1 MKKYNE
7 ELTFKDLVGVFI
19 PKLWIIAAVS
29 LVASIALGL
38 YSEFFVKDTYTSTVT
53 MYSYIDS
60 AKTDINDIT
69 VAQQQV
75 KTYEQLFKSKKFL
88 NAVVTELSKNEED
101 IAAYESL
108 SSQPK
113 ISIVQKGSTEV
124 FDVSV
129 TSTDAKVAHKMAL
142 AIKAVSPVLIPE
154 LIPNASEVTVFE
166 DPEEAKV
173 HNSKNVLRNAIIG
186 FAGGALA
193 SMIAIFLYNLFDV
206 IIHDRKKIEDHFNSP
221 ILAVIPRHDL
231 ASSKTSKK
239 GRVSLVK
246 RTLMHDTDVNDK
258 SRLINDR
265 TPFAI
270 SEAFRMLYT
279 NILYLPVQDAC
290 KKSAITS
297 GFSGEGKTYISINL
311 ALTIAR
317 SDSEHKVLLIDS
329 DMRKP
334 RISHLLK
341 EVKSSAH
348 GLSEY
353 LAGID
358 STPNIQQTNISNLCV
373 LTSGSESANATALI
387 SSSRFG
393 AMLKQLEDKFTYII
407 FDTPPVNVVSDAILL
422 NDHIN
427 GYFIIA
433 RADYSD
439 VNELSVVFDNLSAVE
454 ANVFGICL
462 TAVAPKSLNKNYS
475 RYSKYSKYGRYVKYA
490 SDVYYRK

>member
-7 ELTFKDLVGVFI
+7 ELTFKDLIGVFL
-19 PKLWIIAAVS
+19 PKIWIIAAVS
-29 LVASIALGL
+29 LIGAIVLGL

-60 AKTDINDIT
+60 GKTDINDIT

-88 NAVVTELSKNEED
+88 NAVITQLSEDD
-101 IAAYESL
+101 IAAYDAL
-108 SSQPK
+108 STQPK
-113 ISIVQKGSTEV
+113 IVVQQKGSTEV

-129 TSTDAKVAHKMAL
+129 TSTDKNVAFGMAK
-142 AIKAVSPVLIPE
+142 AIKDVSPVLIPE

-166 DPEEAKV
+166 EPALARV

-186 FAGGALA
+186 FAGGALI

-221 ILAVIPRHDL
+221 ILAVIPRHDI
-231 ASSKTSKK
+231 SSLRASKK
-239 GRVSLVK
+239 GRVSLVS
-246 RTLMHDTDVNDK
+246 RTVMHDSDVNDK

-279 NILYLPVQDAC
+279 NVLYLPVQDRC
-290 KKSAITS
+290 KKIAVTS

-317 SDSEHKVLLIDS
+317 SDFEHKVLLIDS

-358 STPNIQQTNISNLCV
+358 STPNIQQTNIKNLSV

-393 AMLKQLEDKFTYII
+393 NMMKELEEKYTYII

-439 VNELSVVFDNLSAVE
+439 INELSVVFDNLLGVE

-475 RYSKYSKYGRYVKYA
+475 RYSKYSKYGRYAKYA
-490 SDVYYRK
+490 SDVYYTRK